1 MAGDETRPSAAS
13 LSDCR
18 TAKLSGTIAARYDAS
33 DNRLIGQTFGPYEVV
48 ARLGA
53 GGMGEVFR
61 ARDTRLDREV
71 ALKVLP
77 AGTANDP
84 AASARFDREARAI
97 ASLNHPN
104 ICALYDVGHE
114 QGCTYLVMELLEGE
128 TLHQRLARG
137 PIDSR
142 VLLDLCTALAD
153 GLDAAHARGFVH
165 RDLKPANIFLTRHGQ
180 AKILDF
186 GLAKAIDVPQAD
198 AETRIGDDPLTS
210 PGSTVGTVAYMSPEQ
225 LRGDVVD
232 ARSDLFSLGLV
243 FYEMATGRRAF
254 PGSTT
259 AVVSAAILH
268 NEPPAPR
275 TVNAGLPPKFEDV
288 ILKAIEKD
296 RDLRYQTAAELRTD
310 LRRLKRTASDVVDAV
325 ITSDPK
331 APRAEAAVSD
341 SRIVLG
347 VAKRHRVKIALAA
360 VVAVAVVAASL
371 WGLTPNRAAS
381 PPREID
387 IQPLTAVGDA
397 CCAGI
402 SPDGAFVAFVR
413 NRNGAS
419 SVWVRQIASGS
430 AVEIVPATPGRDI
443 RSVTVTPDGAF
454 VDFTSRDSGE
464 AAFDLW
470 RVPFLGGQRRLLIAS
485 VWSGLGWSADGRS
498 MAFIRRLADASSS
511 VVVANADGASERVV
525 ATRRSPTEF
534 VNVNFRVRPIARPA
548 WSGDGRILHVVGI
561 TRTPERQ
568 GNAYEIVS
576 LDVATGAER
585 RVLPIKDGGAF
596 DLARLD
602 DTKVL
607 VNAQLTESRPQFV
620 LWEPEAGELKP
631 ILHDLASFHG
641 INLTADRTR
650 GVAQRTDARSGIW
663 LGTAAGEHMTQ
674 VVEDSTTEP
683 SVAAVDNDG
692 VVYYAV
698 TLPGG
703 LHAIYRLPTAIKS
716 EPTPV
721 VEHGLVPRLTADGRT
736 VYFTHTGPTRA
747 YMRMASDGSRVET
760 VTDMVVQSPA
770 MTADGRTLYFTST
783 QGGAFTLW
791 SLAVPGGTPRNLGHT
806 GMTNWFSIS
815 PDGRTGAFT
824 DKTRATVLCDLPDC
838 TNVRPSGTDA
848 WGFFTPD
855 GRGLAYISR
864 DDPRNVWVQPFG
876 GKPRPLTHFS
886 DQYVINDFSFSRDGR
901 RLVVTRNATT
911 SDIVMI
917 KGLR

>member
-1 MAGDETRPSAAS
+1 
-13 LSDCR
+13 
-18 TAKLSGTIAARYDAS
+18 LSGTIAARYDAS
-33 DNRLIGQTFGPYEVV
+33 DSCLIGQTFGPYEVV

-77 AGTANDP
+77 AGTADDP
-84 AASARFDREARAI
+84 SASARFDREARAI

-114 QGCTYLVMELLEGE
+114 QGRTYLVMELLEGE

-142 VLLDLCTALAD
+142 MLLDLSTALAD

-186 GLAKAIDVPQAD
+186 GLAKTIDAPQGE
-198 AETRIGDDPLTS
+198 AETRVADNPLTS
-210 PGSTVGTVAYMSPEQ
+210 PGSAVGTVAYMSPEQ
-225 LRGDVVD
+225 LRGEMVD
-232 ARSDLFSLGLV
+232 ARSDLFSLGVV

-254 PGSTT
+254 SGSTT

-268 NEPPAPR
+268 DEPPAPH
-275 TVNAGLPPKFEDV
+275 TVNAALPPKFEDV

-296 RDLRYQTAAELRTD
+296 RDLRYQTATELRTD
-310 LRRLKRTASDVVDAV
+310 LRRLKRTSASDVVAAV
-325 ITSDPK
+325 TSDRQV
-331 APRAEAAVSD
+331 PRADAAVSD

-347 VAKRHRVKIALAA
+347 VAKRHPVKIAVAA
-360 VVAVAVVAASL
+360 ILGVTVVAAAI
-371 WGLTPNRAAS
+371 WGITQNRGAS
-381 PPREID
+381 APPEID

-430 AVEIVPATPGRDI
+430 AVEVVPATPGRDI

-470 RVPFLGGQRRLLIAS
+470 RVPFLGGQRRPLIS
-485 VWSGLGWSADGRS
+485 GVWSGVGWSADGRS
-498 MAFIRRLADASSS
+498 MAFIRRSADGSSS
-511 VVVANADGASERVV
+511 VVTANADGANERVV
-525 ATRRSPTEF
+525 ATRRNPTEF

-548 WSGDGRILHVVGI
+548 WSGDGRILHVLGI
-561 TRTPERQ
+561 TRTLERQ
-568 GNAYEIVS
+568 ANPYEIVS

-585 RVLPIKDGGAF
+585 AVMPIQDGGAF

-602 DTKVL
+602 DTTVL
-607 VNAQLTESRPQFV
+607 VNAQLTATTSQFFF
-620 LWEPEAGELKP
+620 WHSTAGQLKP
-631 ILHDLASFHG
+631 VLADLASFSG

-650 GVAQRTDARSGIW
+650 GVAQRTEARSGIW
-663 LGTAAGEHMTQ
+663 LGTAAGEQMTQ
-674 VVEDSTTEP
+674 VIEDSTAQP
-683 SVAAVDNDG
+683 SVASVDNDG
-692 VVYYAV
+692 VVYYSA
-698 TLPGG
+698 TQPGG
-703 LHAIYRLPTAIKS
+703 FQVIYRLPTATKS
-716 EPTPV
+716 EPTIV
-721 VEHGLVPRLTADGRT
+721 VERGTVARLTADGRT
-736 VYFTHTGPTRA
+736 VYFNRAVPKRA
-747 YMRMASDGSRVET
+747 YMRMSSDGSRVET
-760 VTDMVVQSPA
+760 ITEMPVQSA
-770 MTADGRTLYFTST
+770 SVTSDGKTLYFTST
-783 QGGAFTLW
+783 QGGTYTLW
-791 SLAVPGGTPRNLGHT
+791 SIALPDGTPRQLGHT
-806 GMTNWFSIS
+806 GMDNRFSIS
-815 PDGRTGAFT
+815 PDGRTGAFV
-824 DKTRATVLCDLPDC
+824 DKTRAIVLCDLPDC

-848 WGFFTPD
+848 WGYFTPD

-876 GKPRPLTHFS
+876 GKARPLTHFS
-886 DQYVINDFSFSRDGR
+886 GRYVINDLQFSRDGR
-901 RLVVTRNATT
+901 RLVVTRIDTT